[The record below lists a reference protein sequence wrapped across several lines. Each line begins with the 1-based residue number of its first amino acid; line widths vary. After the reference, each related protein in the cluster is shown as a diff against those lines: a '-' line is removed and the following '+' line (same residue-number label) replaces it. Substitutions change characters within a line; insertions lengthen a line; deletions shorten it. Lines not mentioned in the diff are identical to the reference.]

1 MSSGLLS
8 AAANP
13 VRETKVP
20 PPSMLDAWSKPSS
33 LEHAAHFDSDSDD
46 HDRPEEPLDGGADLL
61 DLGDVDCDAFLQTLL
76 CA

>member
-1 MSSGLLS
+1 MSGGLLS
-8 AAANP
+8 VVANP
-13 VRETKVP
+13 AGETKVP

-33 LEHAAHFDSDSDD
+33 LEQQAAHFDSDSDD
-46 HDRPEEPLDGGADLL
+46 RPEEPVDSGADLL